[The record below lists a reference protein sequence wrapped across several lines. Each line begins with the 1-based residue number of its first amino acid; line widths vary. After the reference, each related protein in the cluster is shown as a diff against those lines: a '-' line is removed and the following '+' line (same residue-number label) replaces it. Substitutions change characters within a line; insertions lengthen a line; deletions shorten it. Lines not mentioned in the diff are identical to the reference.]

1 MSNKKEKENIVK
13 TKPVFIDPSVVSPRE
28 LSSDEMNQIA
38 GGAIPIAAV
47 IWVTSCGEML
57 AGGVALAVV
66 TIVDKVD

>member
-1 MSNKKEKENIVK
+1 LSTKKERKRLVK
-13 TKPVFIDPSVVSPRE
+13 AKPVFIDPSVVSPRE

-57 AGGVALAVV
+57 AGGVALAIATV
-66 TIVDKVD
+66 VDKVD